1 MNHYNYGNDYTVNST
16 NTIYNTWQFYVLRKV
31 SGNKQVWINN
41 DEKTATSSTQ
51 NSTSLPSNGT
61 AYYGSRGGSSPY
73 DNGSTDMGM
82 LAFWTTAISN
92 TDIATIWNRF
102 KGDYGL

>member
-1 MNHYNYGNDYTVNST
+1 ML
-16 NTIYNTWQFYVLRKV
+16 NTWQFYVLRKV

-51 NSTSLPSNGT
+51 NSTSLPSNAT
-61 AYYGSRGGSSPY
+61 TYYGSRGGSSPY